1 MTAISF
7 ATPDELA
14 TYVDDNS
21 IPNTDIANITF
32 KDGRWWLFHY

>member
-14 TYVDDNS
+14 TYVNDNT
-21 IPNTDIANITF
+21 IPMAAIANITF
-32 KDGRWWLFHY
+32 QNGRWYLFHY